1 MEFSPRA
8 LPSSDEE
15 LASHAQEGDLLAFEH
30 LILRHR
36 SAALRWATAVS
47 RDIHLAE
54 DIVQDASL
62 LALTKL
68 HTLADCRRFVPWLR
82 RIVRN
87 EALMHVRRGGP
98 YRKESPLNRMD
109 EASEGVA
116 GSPEQETLLQ
126 EESMLATRLIHSLNP
141 KERAVCE
148 AYYLTQLTPQ
158 AIAAA
163 FGMTTAHVY
172 TVLSRGRSRMQQHH
186 YQELLTRYLNER
198 RQVAALPSW
207 NALPDLGM
215 YLEECWDTFSLY
227 VLHAVHSAGRT
238 DLSMADIMGLT
249 GQAFRLIID
258 ECSADRY
265 WFNQHKWARSFAK
278 GLRHLGIHARWF
290 GENNRDPVRQ
300 HFRLEALSF
309 IQHTIDRGYPIL
321 IWGVQEPF
329 FGWISG
335 YDDHKRALLLS
346 GVFGHTEMPYEQ
358 LGMDSGSGSELFLLT
373 VGSTFKPNPLEALR
387 GALTDIVQHARGL
400 EPLPCAGIRIGLSG
414 YDVWRELL
422 EKGQGATPGMRLLAW
437 SISSNRQYAASFL
450 QRAADRLPM
459 LHDEFGEAMA
469 QLARQA
475 AGRYGQIADT
485 TRQLRPLF
493 PFNLLSPPCSEQE
506 RTNQAIQL
514 LEHAK
519 QLEIEAIADLEALL
533 DLMQRVDRTVHA
545 SDVSDAVLDNR

>member
-1 MEFSPRA
+1 MEFSQRK
-8 LPSSDEE
+8 LPSSDEA
-15 LASHAQEGDLLAFEH
+15 LASRAQEGDLLAFEH

-47 RDIHLAE
+47 RDNHLAE

-68 HTLADCRRFVPWLR
+68 HTLVDCRRFVPWLR

-87 EALMHVRRGGP
+87 EALMHVRRGGL

-109 EASEGVA
+109 EASAGIA
-116 GSPEQETLLQ
+116 GSPEHETLLQ
-126 EESMLATRLIHSLNP
+126 EESMLATRLIQSLNQ

-148 AYYLTQLTPQ
+148 AYYLAQLSPQ
-158 AIAAA
+158 SIAAA

-172 TVLSRGRSRMQQHH
+172 TALSRGRSRMQQLH

-198 RQVAALPSW
+198 RQDAALPAW
-207 NALPDLGM
+207 NELPDLGT
-215 YLEECWDTFSLY
+215 YLEESWDTFSLY
-227 VLHAVHSAGRT
+227 VLHAVHAAGRT
-238 DLSMADIMGLT
+238 DLSMADVMGMT

-258 ECSADRY
+258 ERDADRY
-265 WFNQHKWARSFAK
+265 WFNQHKWARSFAT

-309 IQHTIDRGYPIL
+309 IQHTIDRGYPAL

-335 YDDHKRALLLS
+335 YDDHKRTLLLS
-346 GVFGHTEMPYEQ
+346 GVFGHAEMPYEQ

-387 GALTDIVQHARGL
+387 EALTDITRHARGL
-400 EPLPCAGIRIGLSG
+400 EPMPYEGIRIGLSA
-414 YDVWRELL
+414 YDVWRDLL
-422 EKGQGATPGMRLLAW
+422 KEGQGDTPGMRLLAW
-437 SISSNRQYAASFL
+437 SISSNRHYAALFL
-450 QRAADRLPM
+450 QRTADRLSK
-459 LHDEFGEAMA
+459 LHGAYGEAMA
-469 QLARQA
+469 QQARQA
-475 AGRYGQIADT
+475 SDRYTQVADA

-493 PFNLLSPPCSEQE
+493 PFNLLAPPYSEQE

-533 DLMQRVDRTVHA
+533 ALLQRVDRTVHA
-545 SDVSDAVLDNR
+545 SNISDAVLDKR